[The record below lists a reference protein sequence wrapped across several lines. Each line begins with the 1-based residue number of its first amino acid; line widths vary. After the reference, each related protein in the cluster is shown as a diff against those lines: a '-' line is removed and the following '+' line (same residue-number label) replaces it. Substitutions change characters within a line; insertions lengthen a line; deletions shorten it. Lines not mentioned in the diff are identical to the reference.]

1 MPMQC
6 IRGGL
11 VCEKSKPSCSRKVTL
26 RASLALVPAA
36 FWGGFSGAPDKQLLY
51 KLAGPASQR
60 WLRQRLAGD
69 AGGARG
75 SGHSRVT
82 TRGPHRL
89 LVQPLLWPRAVQ
101 MGTEWTGSAAE
112 VYSPHLPQGGFPI
125 LRKIKGSSE
134 FLVSSWRILAQ
145 PSFALTLLFDLQ

>member
-6 IRGGL
+6 IQGGAGVWEEQAQL
-11 VCEKSKPSCSRKVTL
+11 LEESHPEGKLGTCPSSIL
-26 RASLALVPAA
+26 R
-36 FWGGFSGAPDKQLLY
+36 GFSGAPDKQLLC

-60 WLRQRLAGD
+60 WLQQRLAGD

-75 SGHSRVT
+75 SGHSRMT
-82 TRGPHRL
+82 TRGPHGL

-101 MGTEWTGSAAE
+101 MGTEWTGWAAE

-134 FLVSSWRILAQ
+134 FLGSSWRILAQ
-145 PSFALTLLFDLQ
+145 PSFALTLLFILQ